1 METLLTGLS
10 TFGLGFGTVFVGLI
24 CLILIIK
31 LMSVILA
38 AKPAKDKSAAPAGQQ
53 APAPSAAA
61 PEIDMSN
68 VSPYDQ
74 GCNEGIQT
82 AFKDYFNGVIDLDT
96 AKANFETLIM
106 EKYPDLTEV
115 VWP

>member
-38 AKPAKDKSAAPAGQQ
+38 AKPAKDKPAAPASQQ
-53 APAPSAAA
+53 AAAPAAAA
-61 PEIDMSN
+61 PEIEN
-68 VSPYDQ
+68 RGQFIAAVSAAIAAAMGTDVTGLRILSVKKVNQ
-74 GCNEGIQT
+74 
-82 AFKDYFNGVIDLDT
+82 
-96 AKANFETLIM
+96 
-106 EKYPDLTEV
+106 
-115 VWP
+115 

>member
-38 AKPAKDKSAAPAGQQ
+38 AKPAKDKSAAPVGQQ
-53 APAPSAAA
+53 APAPAAAA
-61 PEIDMSN
+61 PVIENRGQFIAA
-68 VSPYDQ
+68 VSAAIAAAMGTDVTGLRILSVKKVNQ
-74 GCNEGIQT
+74 
-82 AFKDYFNGVIDLDT
+82 
-96 AKANFETLIM
+96 
-106 EKYPDLTEV
+106 
-115 VWP
+115 

>member
-61 PEIDMSN
+61 PEIEN
-68 VSPYDQ
+68 RGQFIAAVSAAIAAAMGTDVTGLRILSVKKVNQ
-74 GCNEGIQT
+74 
-82 AFKDYFNGVIDLDT
+82 
-96 AKANFETLIM
+96 
-106 EKYPDLTEV
+106 
-115 VWP
+115 